1 MAPAG
6 PTKSNSQFNKSPN
19 PTDPTGIKL
28 AGCRI
33 PRRLVQTAPGKT
45 LLDEFGQR
53 INFYPFPPTPRSI
66 PSRMGC
72 SLPLD
77 LHGGGLAVDYQNDIE
92 GCNGQLAMRSATCC
106 RSCRTRGRWL
116 APAALESPRVIGQD
130 PLATWDA
137 FVNRVANSCA
147 PGCGPVSPRLIPVV
161 LFNPDEFQHGRITNI
176 WPGCPGGA
184 PRQGLQH
191 HRSVHPCRRL
201 GPDSARSHGALSR
214 HEAGQRTNIRRQR
227 VVAHHHDAYQVIN
240 AMGTMTLAIVGARD
254 RQLDELAQAC
264 ASSDGAAIRRSQP
277 AGASGGAAARGD
289 RARSARRPVLPAAV
303 AALRRQHPTTGIV
316 IVAAALEPVLMLES
330 MRAGVTEF
338 VTAPLTAPELQAAI
352 SRVSTPAVLTAAG
365 QVFVFLGAKGGV
377 GTTTIAVNVAT
388 ALAQLETGSTL
399 LIDLHLAYGDAA
411 IFLGTE
417 PRFSVLDALDNVHR
431 LDRAFFR
438 GLVSHTRGGLDFLG
452 SSDRASSRPVDAAA
466 VRALVETASRH
477 YRCVV
482 LDVPRSDGV
491 MLDVL
496 EPASR
501 IVIVANQELATV
513 RAATRVAATLR
524 QRYGKDRV
532 SVVVS
537 RFDKLANIGEDDVE
551 RVLGSRVAI
560 RFRATTGWR
569 STR

>member
-1 MAPAG
+1 
-6 PTKSNSQFNKSPN
+6 
-19 PTDPTGIKL
+19 
-28 AGCRI
+28 
-33 PRRLVQTAPGKT
+33 
-45 LLDEFGQR
+45 
-53 INFYPFPPTPRSI
+53 
-66 PSRMGC
+66 
-72 SLPLD
+72 
-77 LHGGGLAVDYQNDIE
+77 
-92 GCNGQLAMRSATCC
+92 
-106 RSCRTRGRWL
+106 
-116 APAALESPRVIGQD
+116 
-130 PLATWDA
+130 
-137 FVNRVANSCA
+137 
-147 PGCGPVSPRLIPVV
+147 
-161 LFNPDEFQHGRITNI
+161 
-176 WPGCPGGA
+176 
-184 PRQGLQH
+184 
-191 HRSVHPCRRL
+191 
-201 GPDSARSHGALSR
+201 
-214 HEAGQRTNIRRQR
+214 
-227 VVAHHHDAYQVIN
+227 
-240 AMGTMTLAIVGARD
+240 MGTMTLAIVGARD

-264 ASSDGAAIRRSQP
+264 GFRPTALQFDDLNLLAQA
-277 AGASGGAAARGD
+277 GGAAARGD
-289 RARSARRPVLPAAV
+289 RARSARAARAAAAV

-316 IVAAALEPVLMLES
+316 IVAAALEPVLMLEA

-466 VRALVETASRH
+466 VRTLVETASRH
-477 YRCVV
+477 YRYVV

-551 RVLGSRVAI
+551 RVLGSRVAHTFPSNY
-560 RFRATTGWR
+560 RLALDALNAGRPVVLDNHNKLAAALTGFAR
-569 STR
+569 SLTEAPVAAAEPRSSGLLGRLTGRK